1 MSGRNRKEI
10 KIPQQL
16 EQPLVR
22 YASLELAEK
31 EKLSN
36 RLEIWKKR
44 KTLLVQTFLFFH
56 WSFLHS
62 SHDRVAARSRPPQL
76 FSLVLQTMNDAED

>member
-1 MSGRNRKEI
+1 MTERNTKGI

-22 YASLELAEK
+22 YASLEMAEK

-36 RLEIWKKR
+36 RLQIWKKR
-44 KTLLVQTFLFFH
+44 KPLLIDFYIF
-56 WSFLHS
+56 
-62 SHDRVAARSRPPQL
+62 P
-76 FSLVLQTMNDAED
+76 LVLSP